1 MIYLLSYEGQVF
13 RPPSEW
19 KSLIVQATV
28 GCANNTCTFCTMYKE
43 DSFHIKDEA
52 KLFRELEET
61 AAQFNGYERI
71 FVADGDALCLSTDR
85 LLRLFH
91 KLNELFPHAK
101 RIGIYGTARNINNK
115 SVDELKELKD
125 AGLGII
131 YLGVETGDPE
141 LLEKIRKTI
150 TAEEYIQAAKKTK
163 EAGIPLSVT
172 LIAGLGGR
180 EGTREHAIKSA
191 EVISKMEPEYTSFL
205 TLMLDPSAPI
215 VREIEAGRMTLLTP
229 QEVLKEI
236 DLFLEHYTGKEK
248 SVFRANH
255 ASNYASLAG
264 DLPQDIDKLRATI
277 EHALSTNQLKPE
289 AWRGL

>member
-1 MIYLLSYEGQVF
+1 MLSYEGKVF

-19 KSLIVQATV
+19 KSLIVQASV

-43 DSFHIKDEA
+43 DSFHVKDEE

-91 KLNELFPHAK
+91 KLRELFPYAK
-101 RIGIYGTARNINNK
+101 RIGIYGTARDINNK
-115 SVDELKELKD
+115 SVEELRELKD

-131 YLGVETGDPE
+131 YLGVETGDPQ
-141 LLEKIRKTI
+141 LLEKIKKTI
-150 TAEEYIQAAKKTK
+150 TVEEYISAAKKTK

-180 EGTREHAIKSA
+180 EGSYDHAVKSA
-191 EVISKMEPEYTSFL
+191 DVISQMEPEYTSFL

-215 VREIEAGRMTLLTP
+215 MREIQSGHMTLLTP

-236 DLFLEHYTGKEK
+236 DLFLENYTGKEM

-264 DLPQDIDKLRATI
+264 NLPQDISRLRAEI
-277 EHALSTNQLKPE
+277 AHALNTNQIKPE

>member
-1 MIYLLSYEGQVF
+1 MLSYEGKVF

-43 DSFHIKDEA
+43 DSFHVKDEE
-52 KLFRELEET
+52 KLFKELEAT
-61 AAQFNGYERI
+61 AGQFNGYERI
-71 FVADGDALCLSTDR
+71 FVADGDALCLSTNR

-91 KLNELFPHAK
+91 KLNELFPYSK
-101 RIGIYGTARNINNK
+101 RTGIYGTARDINNK
-115 SVDELKELKD
+115 SVEELKELKE

-141 LLEKIRKTI
+141 LLEKIKKTI
-150 TAEEYIQAAKKTK
+150 TVEEYVEAAKKTK
-163 EAGIPLSVT
+163 AAGIPLSVT

-180 EGTREHAIKSA
+180 EGTEDHAIKSA
-191 EVISKMEPEYTSFL
+191 EVISVMEPEYTSFL

-215 VREIEAGRMTLLTP
+215 MKDINSGKMTLLTP
-229 QEVLKEI
+229 QEVLREI
-236 DLFLEHYTGKEK
+236 DLFLGHYTGKEK

-264 DLPQDIDKLRATI
+264 NLPEDIDMLRGKIA
-277 EHALSTNQLKPE
+277 HALDTNQIKPE

>member
-1 MIYLLSYEGQVF
+1 MLSYEGKVF

-43 DSFHIKDEA
+43 DSFHVKDEEQ
-52 KLFRELEET
+52 LFKELEET

-91 KLNELFPHAK
+91 KLKELFPYAK
-101 RIGIYGTARNINNK
+101 RIGIYGTARDINKK
-115 SVDELKELKD
+115 SIDELIQLKE

-131 YLGVETGDPE
+131 YLGVETGDPK
-141 LLEKIRKTI
+141 LLEKIKKTI
-150 TAEEYIQAAKKTK
+150 TVEEYIEAAKKTK

-180 EGTREHAIKSA
+180 EGTRDHAIESA
-191 EVISKMEPEYTSFL
+191 KVISQMEPEYTSFL

-215 VREIEAGRMTLLTP
+215 MREIEFGRMTLLTP
-229 QEVLKEI
+229 QEVLREI
-236 DLFLEHYTGKEK
+236 DLFLENYTGEK
-248 SVFRANH
+248 TSIFRANH

-264 DLPQDIDKLRATI
+264 NLPEDIHRLRAEI
-277 EHALSTNQLKPE
+277 DHALNTNQIKPE